1 MSESW
6 SERLEYG
13 QQGVHFVP
21 IGGIAGQSDPGPQSL
36 LLSDGYVD
44 DGEWFLYTQRY

>member
-13 QQGVHFVP
+13 Q
-21 IGGIAGQSDPGPQSL
+21 
-36 LLSDGYVD
+36 
-44 DGEWFLYTQRY
+44 